1 MRDLK
6 EKLDYLSE
14 KIWKCKKPRMYYY
27 LCPVE
32 NRAVAVSNKKVLLAR
47 TCVHFVGDNVN
58 GILITKKDIEKYIS
72 NISIR

>member
-1 MRDLK
+1 
-6 EKLDYLSE
+6 
-14 KIWKCKKPRMYYY
+14 MYYY